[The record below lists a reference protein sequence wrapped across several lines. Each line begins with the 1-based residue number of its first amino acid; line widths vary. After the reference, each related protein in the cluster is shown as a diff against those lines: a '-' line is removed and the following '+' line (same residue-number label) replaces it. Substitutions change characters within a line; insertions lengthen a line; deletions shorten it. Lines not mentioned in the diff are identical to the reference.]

1 MASIRDLKKDLN
13 YVLGEVIQQ
22 ALDWEKTQ
30 PDADHKASQKIID
43 DAVDLFDVLTAR
55 IYQNKGQN
63 TQAHYKQ
70 IANDLL
76 EKGNALLE
84 RVTAL

>member
-22 ALDWEKTQ
+22 ALDWENTK
-30 PDADHKASQKIID
+30 PDADHKESQKIID
-43 DAVDLFDVLTAR
+43 DAVDLFDTLTAR

-63 TQAHYKQ
+63 SQAHFKQ
-70 IANDLL
+70 IADELL
-76 EKGNALLE
+76 EKGNALLD
-84 RVTAL
+84 RVIAL

>member
-22 ALDWEKTQ
+22 ALDWENTK
-30 PDADHKASQKIID
+30 PDADHKESQKIID
-43 DAVDLFDVLTAR
+43 DAVDLFDTLTAR

-63 TQAHYKQ
+63 SQAHFKQ
-70 IANDLL
+70 IADDLL
-76 EKGNALLE
+76 EKGNALLD
-84 RVTAL
+84 RVIAL

>member
-22 ALDWEKTQ
+22 ALDWENVK
-30 PDADHKASQKIID
+30 PDADHKESQKIID
-43 DAVDLFDVLTAR
+43 DAVDLFDTLTAR

-63 TQAHYKQ
+63 SQAHFKQ
-70 IANDLL
+70 IADDLL
-76 EKGNALLE
+76 EKGNALLD
-84 RVTAL
+84 RVIAL

>member
-13 YVLGEVIQQ
+13 YILGEVIEQ
-22 ALDWEKTQ
+22 ALDWEKAQ
-30 PDADHKASQKIID
+30 PDADHKESQKIID
-43 DAVDLFDVLTAR
+43 DAVSLFDALTAK

-63 TQAHYKQ
+63 PQSHYKQ
-70 IANDLL
+70 IANELL
-76 EKGNALLE
+76 EKGNTLLE

>member
-1 MASIRDLKKDLN
+1 MACIRDLKKDLN
-13 YVLGEVIQQ
+13 YVLGEVIQH
-22 ALDWEKTQ
+22 ALDWEKAQ

-43 DAVDLFDVLTAR
+43 DAVDLFDELTAR

-63 TQAHYKQ
+63 SQAHYKP
-70 IANDLL
+70 IAIDLL